1 MSNLSDADFAFLLID
16 IILVLGG
23 LLTWAFWTLDQ
34 WREKKL
40 RRLSIIEV
48 IRHK

>member
-16 IILVLGG
+16 IILVLAG

-34 WREKKL
+34 WRERKF
-40 RRLSIIEV
+40 RRISVFEA
-48 IRHK
+48 IRQK